1 LLPTLLRDQGAR
13 PLRWCWVL
21 GPDVCAAEGSAAGV
35 CENDQVVLLV
45 ETDVEVVEA
54 LEWVDLVQGAVMVVR

>member
-1 LLPTLLRDQGAR
+1 M
-13 PLRWCWVL
+13 L